1 MIKEERMNRMLEFID
16 KHQYASIG
24 TLMNLIGASKSTV
37 RRDLIQ
43 LNEEGK
49 ICFVRGGAASV
60 NKDVIPES
68 PYLEKEASNI
78 VEKQRIG
85 EVAASLIRPG
95 ETVFISSGTTTKWIC
110 PNITDVEGLKVI
122 TNDIQI
128 ANDVTLSE
136 NMEVFVTGGWLR
148 RGYYTLR
155 GFHAES
161 CVRDMKIGTAFLSC
175 DAIDAWDGCYIANA
189 DEIGLLHQV
198 IQSSHRVVMLADHS
212 KFYSSAFMQFCDFS
226 KIDILIT
233 DKLLSDNVIAL
244 LRKHDMRLMV
254 V

>member
-1 MIKEERMNRMLEFID
+1 MIKEERMNRILEFID

-60 NKDVIPES
+60 NKNMLPES
-68 PYLEKEASNI
+68 PYLEKESANTM
-78 VEKQRIG
+78 EKQRIG
-85 EVAASLIRPG
+85 EAAASLIRPG
-95 ETVFISSGTTTKWIC
+95 ETVFIVAGTTSRWIC
-110 PNITDVEGLKVI
+110 PNVD
-122 TNDIQI
+122 
-128 ANDVTLSE
+128 
-136 NMEVFVTGGWLR
+136 VFVTGGWIR
-148 RGYYTLR
+148 KGYYTLR

-175 DAIDAWDGCYIANA
+175 DAIDAWNGCYLAND
-189 DEIGLLHQV
+189 DEVGLLHQV
-198 IQSSHRVVMLADHS
+198 IQSSHRVVMMADHS

-233 DKLLSDNVIAL
+233 DNLVSENVLSLLK
-244 LRKHDMRLMV
+244 KHDIRLMV